1 MESKNGSQKVRDYR
15 RRRKENLIKV
25 CGSKCNLCG
34 YNKTNSALEFHHI
47 NPLEKEYAIASC
59 GTCHDL
65 EKDLQE
71 ISKCILVCANCHRE
85 IHDNL
90 FSQEELVEKRIF
102 NEDIANE
109 LRKEKEKK
117 TYFCKHCGKAIG
129 QNKTGLCNECY
140 LKMRWE
146 EKKYPDREELKSLI
160 RNFPFTEIGKMYKV
174 TDNAVK
180 KWCRKFNLP
189 FRKKDILQ
197 ISDIDWLKV

>member
-34 YNKTNSALEFHHI
+34 YDKTNSALEFHHI
-47 NPLEKEYAIASC
+47 DPLEKEYGIASC

-71 ISKCILVCANCHRE
+71 VSKCILVCANCHRE

-90 FSQEELVEKRIF
+90 FSQEELVKKRIF

-109 LRKEKEKK
+109 LREEKEKK
-117 TYFCKHCGKAIG
+117 TYFCKRCGKTIG
-129 QNKTGLCNECY
+129 KNKTGLCNECY
-140 LKMRWE
+140 LEMQRE
-146 EKKYPDREELKSLI
+146 GKKYPDREELKDLI

-180 KWCRKFNLP
+180 KWCKKFNLP
-189 FRKKDILQ
+189 SRKKDILQ

>member
-1 MESKNGSQKVRDYR
+1 MENKSKSQKVKEYR

-47 NPLEKEYAIASC
+47 NPLEKEYGIASS

-71 ISKCILVCANCHRE
+71 VSKCILVCANCHRE

-90 FSQEELVEKRIF
+90 FSQEELLERRIF
-102 NEDIANE
+102 DEDIANE

-117 TYFCKHCGKAIG
+117 TYFCKHCGKIIG
-129 QNKTGLCNECY
+129 PNKTGLCNECY
-140 LKMRWE
+140 LETQRE
-146 EKKYPDREELKSLI
+146 GKKYPDREELKYLI
-160 RNFPFTEIGKMYKV
+160 RNFPFTEIGKMYNV
-174 TDNAVK
+174 SDNAVK
-180 KWCRKFNLP
+180 KWCRKVNLP
-189 FRKKDILQ
+189 SRKKDILQ
-197 ISDIDWLKV
+197 INDIDWLKV